1 MSKNKFIIIY
11 DTYCGWC
18 YGAAPIFDALLESG
32 ANVEVLHR
40 HLFQGAN
47 APRMRDGKGD
57 YIVDMDA
64 RIAQLTGQHFS
75 EIYTR
80 NVIRSKVEVL
90 DSSYSALAA
99 ALVHDKGT
107 EKEFSLR
114 RRLEKLRFV
123 AGTSAQDKQA
133 VTKALVDEGVD
144 YDQAVKLDHPS
155 NTKKAQCISQRA
167 VELMR
172 LVGSAGVP
180 TILQVKD
187 KKIEQ
192 VDHSAFY
199 GRPELI
205 LSLLETS
212 A

>member
-18 YGAAPIFDALLESG
+18 YGAAPIFDALLHSG

-40 HLFQGAN
+40 HLFQGEN

-57 YIVDMDA
+57 YIVGMDA
-64 RIAQLTGQHFS
+64 RIAQLTGQNFS
-75 EIYTR
+75 EIYTQ

-99 ALVHDKGT
+99 ALVHDQGA

-123 AGTSAQDKQA
+123 EGTSAQDKQA
-133 VTKALVDEGVD
+133 VINALVDEGVD
-144 YDQAVKLDHPS
+144 YDQAVQLDHPS
-155 NTKKAQCISQRA
+155 NTKKAQSISQRA
-167 VELMR
+167 IELVSF
-172 LVGSAGVP
+172 VGSAGVP
-180 TILQVKD
+180 TILQVKAE
-187 KKIEQ
+187 KIEQ

-199 GRPELI
+199 GSPELV

>member
-32 ANVEVLHR
+32 AKVDVLHR
-40 HLFQGAN
+40 HLFQGEN

-57 YIVDMDA
+57 YIVRMDA

-75 EIYTR
+75 EIYSR
-80 NVIRSKVEVL
+80 NVIRSEVEVL

-99 ALVHDKGT
+99 ALVHDQGS

-133 VTKALVDEGVD
+133 VINALVDEGVD
-144 YDQAVKLDHPS
+144 YDQAVRFDHPS
-155 NTKKAQCISQRA
+155 NIKKAKNISQHA
-167 VELMR
+167 IELMN

-180 TILQVKD
+180 TLLRVKGE
-187 KKIEQ
+187 KVEQ

-199 GRPELI
+199 GSPELV
-205 LSLLETS
+205 LSLLEIS